1 MEKLPL
7 FEQYNND
14 LLSKETY
21 TILEGKVPQE
31 DLDLI
36 LNEGLFG
43 FIKGIF
49 LNPFKKRKLNQLG
62 EELFKV
68 KVEMNKIQ
76 IEEDAINSFKAQ
88 LDTMKR
94 GTKEYETQESKIEVS
109 DKAKQMKIDALTAN
123 EETIIAQMDSIGLEN
138 ETLQK
143 YVDKVKLEIRIKAND
158 ATIRMADGE
167 MQRILKQ
174 LKGADLQQANSL
186 DKEIKKGL

>member
-1 MEKLPL
+1 MDKLPL

-14 LLSKETY
+14 LLAKEAY

-49 LNPFKKRKLNQLG
+49 LNPFKKRKLKQLG

-76 IEEDAINSFKAQ
+76 IEEDAMNSFKAD

-94 GTKEYETQESKIEVS
+94 GTKEYKTQESKIEVS
-109 DKAKQMKIDALTAN
+109 DKAKQMKIDALASK
-123 EETIIAQMDSIGLEN
+123 EETIIAQIDSIGSEN
-138 ETLQK
+138 ETLQR
-143 YVDKVKLEIRIKAND
+143 YVDKIKLEIRIKAND

-174 LKGADLQQANSL
+174 LKGADLKQANSL
-186 DKEIKKGL
+186 EREIKKAS

>member
-1 MEKLPL
+1 MDKLPL
-7 FEQYNND
+7 FEQYSND
-14 LLSKETY
+14 LLAKETY

-36 LNEGLFG
+36 LNEGLFD
-43 FIKGIF
+43 FVKGIF
-49 LNPFKKRKLNQLG
+49 LNPFKKRKLRQLG

-76 IEEDAINSFKAQ
+76 IEEDAMDSFKAD

-109 DKAKQMKIDALTAN
+109 DKAKQMKIDALTST
-123 EETIIAQMDSIGLEN
+123 EETIIAQMDSIGSEN

-143 YVDKVKLEIRIKAND
+143 YVDKIKLEIRIKAND

-167 MQRILKQ
+167 MQRVLKQ
-174 LKGADLQQANSL
+174 LKGADLKQANSL
-186 DKEIKKGL
+186 EREIKQAS

>member
-1 MEKLPL
+1 MDKLPL

-14 LLSKETY
+14 LLAKEAY

-49 LNPFKKRKLNQLG
+49 LNPFKKRKLKQLG

-76 IEEDAINSFKAQ
+76 IEEDAMNSFKAD

-109 DKAKQMKIDALTAN
+109 DKAKQMKIDALASK
-123 EETIIAQMDSIGLEN
+123 EETIIAQIDSIGSEN
-138 ETLQK
+138 ETLQR
-143 YVDKVKLEIRIKAND
+143 YVDKIKLEIRIKAND

-174 LKGADLQQANSL
+174 LKGADLKQANSL
-186 DKEIKKGL
+186 EREIKKAS

>member
-1 MEKLPL
+1 MDKLPL

-14 LLSKETY
+14 LLAKEAY

-49 LNPFKKRKLNQLG
+49 LNPFKKRKLKQLG

-76 IEEDAINSFKAQ
+76 IEEDAMNSFKAD

-109 DKAKQMKIDALTAN
+109 DKAKQMKIDALASK
-123 EETIIAQMDSIGLEN
+123 EETIIAQIDSIGSEN
-138 ETLQK
+138 ETLQR
-143 YVDKVKLEIRIKAND
+143 YVDKIKLEIRIKAND

-167 MQRILKQ
+167 MKRILKQ
-174 LKGADLQQANSL
+174 LKGADLKQANSL
-186 DKEIKKGL
+186 EREIKKAS

>member
-1 MEKLPL
+1 MAKLPL

-14 LLSKETY
+14 LLAKETY
-21 TILEGKVPQE
+21 ALLEGKVPQE

-76 IEEDAINSFKAQ
+76 IEEDAMNSFKAQ

-123 EETIIAQMDSIGLEN
+123 EETIIAQMDAIGSEN

-143 YVDKVKLEIRIKAND
+143 YVDKIKLEIRIKAND

-174 LKGADLQQANSL
+174 LKGADLKQANSL
-186 DKEIKKGL
+186 DREIKKDM

>member
-1 MEKLPL
+1 MDKLPL

-14 LLSKETY
+14 LLAKETY

-49 LNPFKKRKLNQLG
+49 LNPFKKRKLRQLG

-76 IEEDAINSFKAQ
+76 IEEDAMDSFKAD

-109 DKAKQMKIDALTAN
+109 DKAKQMKIDALKSK
-123 EETIIAQMDSIGLEN
+123 EDTIIEQMDSIGSEN

-167 MQRILKQ
+167 MQRVLKQ
-174 LKGADLQQANSL
+174 LKGADLKQANSL
-186 DKEIKKGL
+186 EREIKKAS